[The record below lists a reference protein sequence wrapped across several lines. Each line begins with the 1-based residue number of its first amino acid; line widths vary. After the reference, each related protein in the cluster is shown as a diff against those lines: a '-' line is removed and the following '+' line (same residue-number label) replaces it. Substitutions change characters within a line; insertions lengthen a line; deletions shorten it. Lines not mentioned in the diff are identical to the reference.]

1 MRLRVALLALLTAA
15 PVAISAAPQSDL
27 SRAETEERNLRDQL
41 ATISRSLKEL
51 RAELVALEEKA
62 AALRET
68 QETHSAELAA
78 AEAGLASREGQVEA
92 LIRTLYKL
100 QKSGAIQQAF
110 AAESASDVR
119 RQTQYL
125 KVVLQEISR
134 LTSAYVAEARAHR
147 EALEK
152 VEEDRAALQT
162 IEDETREREAS
173 LDEEQAR
180 LRGMLNQA
188 RGRRDLAL
196 RMMVE
201 QADEDAGGGAIT
213 LDQETAIDLA
223 GSGVELVDTSSFTS
237 LQGQM
242 DWPVMG
248 DVMRGFGGY
257 KDAMGMPA
265 TNFGLDIKA
274 PAFAPFRAVA
284 DGRVQHVGYVDRN
297 GLTVIVEHV
306 GGYMTVYAHAAQVSV
321 VAGQQIAAGDVLGTV
336 GETGVSDDKGPRLHF
351 EIRSNHNPINPTPWL
366 R

>member
-152 VEEDRAALQT
+152 VAIAASKSVSL
-162 IEDETREREAS
+162 EA
-173 LDEEQAR
+173 AV
-180 LRGMLNQA
+180 
-188 RGRRDLAL
+188 GRRISEWRLGMCSGLRDLPRSASFRHSSSASSAGHASTAL
-196 RMMVE
+196 
-201 QADEDAGGGAIT
+201 AA
-213 LDQETAIDLA
+213 
-223 GSGVELVDTSSFTS
+223 
-237 LQGQM
+237 
-242 DWPVMG
+242 
-248 DVMRGFGGY
+248 
-257 KDAMGMPA
+257 
-265 TNFGLDIKA
+265 A
-274 PAFAPFRAVA
+274 PLMKLSR
-284 DGRVQHVGYVDRN
+284 
-297 GLTVIVEHV
+297 
-306 GGYMTVYAHAAQVSV
+306 
-321 VAGQQIAAGDVLGTV
+321 
-336 GETGVSDDKGPRLHF
+336 
-351 EIRSNHNPINPTPWL
+351 
-366 R
+366 